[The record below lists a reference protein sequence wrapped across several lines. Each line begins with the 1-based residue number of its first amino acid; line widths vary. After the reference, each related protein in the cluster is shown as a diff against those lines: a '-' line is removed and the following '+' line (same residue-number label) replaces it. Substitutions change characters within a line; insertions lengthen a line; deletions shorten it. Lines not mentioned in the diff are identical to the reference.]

1 MWVRGPLAAPLPY
14 KGKIEKEKG
23 MAKKGIEVFI
33 LLDRSGSMATLWEEA
48 VGSINAYVDE
58 LLKDKANDTITLAT
72 FDSYPYPIGS
82 FDVIRDAVS
91 IKKWEKFTGEG
102 VEPRGMTPLY
112 DSFSKIVTMATE
124 KGSKKTAIVV
134 MTDGYENASREVN
147 IETVK
152 ALVKRVE
159 DKKWQLN
166 FLGAN
171 FDTKAQANALG
182 VNGGVVMNFVNLH
195 AGEALVSTA
204 HTHSAY
210 RGSAQSVCYT
220 AEDRLAAGEDEVSS
234 N

>member
-1 MWVRGPLAAPLPY
+1 
-14 KGKIEKEKG
+14 

-58 LLKDKANDTITLAT
+58 LIKDKANDIITLAT
-72 FDSYPYPIGS
+72 FDSGS
-82 FDVIRDAVS
+82 FDIVRDAVS

-134 MTDGYENASREVN
+134 MTDGYENASQEVN
-147 IETVK
+147 IDTVK
-152 ALVKRVE
+152 SLVKRVE
-159 DKKWQLN
+159 DNKWQLN

-220 AEDRLAAGEDEVSS
+220 AQDRINAGDDEVS
-234 N
+234 NN